1 MGRIIFPSP
10 SGPLREG
17 CHIYTLPPCG
27 DDDDD
32 DYDHDFSLDM
42 MMRKKKMIAMILSG
56 PLGEGCHTYILPFRG
71 DDDDDDYGDV
81 QMINDHDYIGD
92 MRMKKM
98 FTMMSFGKAVT

>member
-1 MGRIIFPSP
+1 MMTNVMTLWYCIFYSVLEEQQADLIIFPSP
-10 SGPLREG
+10 
-17 CHIYTLPPCG
+17 
-27 DDDDD
+27 
-32 DYDHDFSLDM
+32 
-42 MMRKKKMIAMILSG
+42 SG